1 MANLKNLVVQGASR
15 FVGDTIGKRFI
26 TNNGQDFQFVK
37 GDGSLDSTTYLTSD
51 DLSGVEETSNKVTSL
66 SSGNTDT
73 QYPSAKCVYN
83 AIQAAGGGGGG
94 VTSYDGLTDRPS
106 LCTTATTTLTAATET
121 ITGTINLHKVSK
133 TGSYNDLLDTPT
145 IPSAPGTLNTNITT
159 ALTTASTE
167 NLSGNVKLHKIAKT
181 GTYSD
186 LIGRPT
192 TGTSTQFLKGD
203 GSLDSTSYL
212 TSSSISGKED
222 ISNKITALSGD
233 CTDTQYPSAKCVFDT
248 INFASGCI
256 ITSYDLLSNRPRINT
271 TNTTAQITNA
281 DETLTGL
288 VNLHKVSKTGS
299 YNDLLN
305 KPTIPSVGSLTT
317 TASTTLTTA
326 SSESF
331 SSAISLHKVSKTG
344 SYNDLLDKPTIPS
357 APGTLNTNVTAAQ
370 ATASTEALTGTIKLH
385 KIAKTGTYT
394 DLLDRPTLGT
404 ASEKDVGYFAPSAH
418 THGNITS
425 GGTITA
431 DTTVAS
437 GMKLVTTNASGY
449 VVRSS
454 VAFGTDATKAL
465 TNAGTWS
472 SFATN
477 VHSHGYITAS
487 GTLDTTY
494 AETPSDGTRLV
505 IVGDQDSITCTDIV
519 FKSSGTTKA
528 LTEAGTW
535 SSFSKPPLFIDISSS
550 SPSSVAAGSYNSA
563 LAAISEG
570 RQVIVRYNDE
580 YSKYFN
586 LAMDYSDIE
595 QYLEFQNV
603 DLSEDPQAMTIT
615 ISSNDMVAITSSNI
629 GSTDVT
635 NKENRLTITTSTATA
650 LTAQTNTYYR
660 FTSNVNTL
668 SIRLNAPDSTYA
680 SKVMFSFTT
689 GSSPNITFT
698 RATTSY
704 HIYAQDGYSI
714 EANKKY
720 ELYALSDGA
729 NWIITSV
736 KIGTSYIV

>member
-1 MANLKNLVVQGASR
+1 MANLKNLIVQGASR

-26 TNNGQDFQFVK
+26 TNGGTSNEFVK
-37 GDGSLDSTTYLTSD
+37 GDGSLDYNEYLTSD
-51 DLSGVEETSNKVTSL
+51 DISGKEDASNKVTSI
-66 SSGNTDT
+66 SSGSTDT

-94 VTSYDGLTDRPS
+94 GVTSYDGLTDKPS
-106 LCTTATTTLTAATET
+106 LCTTATTTQTTSTGET
-121 ITGTINLHKVSK
+121 ITGTINLHKISK
-133 TGSYNDLLDTPT
+133 TGSYNDLLDKPT

-167 NLSGNVKLHKIAKT
+167 NLSGNVKLHKISKT

-186 LIGRPT
+186 LIGKPT

-222 ISNKITALSGD
+222 TSNKVTALSGD
-233 CTDTQYPSAKCVFDT
+233 CTDTQYPSAKCVFDA
-248 INFASGCI
+248 INFASGSI
-256 ITSYDLLSNRPRINT
+256 ITSYDALSNRPRINT
-271 TNTTAQITNA
+271 TNTTAQITSG

-288 VNLHKVSKTGS
+288 VNLHKVAKTGTYS
-299 YNDLLN
+299 DLIG
-305 KPTIPSVGSLTT
+305 T
-317 TASTTLTTA
+317 
-326 SSESF
+326 
-331 SSAISLHKVSKTG
+331 
-344 SYNDLLDKPTIPS
+344 PTIPS
-357 APGTLNTNVTAAQ
+357 APGTLNTNVSTAQ
-370 ATASTEALTGTIKLH
+370 ATASSESLSGTIKLH
-385 KIAKTGTYT
+385 KVAKTGTYT
-394 DLLDRPTLGT
+394 DLLNRPTLGT
-404 ASEKDVGYFAPSAH
+404 ASEKDINDFASSAH

-425 GGTITA
+425 AGTITA

-454 VAFGTDATKAL
+454 VTFGTDITKAL
-465 TNAGTWS
+465 TNAGTWAG
-472 SFATN
+472 FATSQ
-477 VHSHGYITAS
+477 HSHGYITAS
-487 GTLDTTY
+487 GTLDTTF
-494 AETPSDGTRLV
+494 AETPSNGTRLV
-505 IVGDQDSITCTDIV
+505 ILGDQDTITCTDIV

-550 SPSSVAAGSYNSA
+550 SPSTVAAGSYNSA
-563 LAAISEG
+563 VAAISEG

-580 YSKYFN
+580 YSKYFV
-586 LAMDYSDIE
+586 LAMDYSTIE
-595 QYLEFQNV
+595 QYLEFQNL
-603 DLSEDPQAMTIT
+603 DLNENPQAMTIQ
-615 ISSNDMVAITSSNI
+615 ISSGDMVIITTSNV
-629 GSTDVT
+629 GATDVT

-650 LTAQTNTYYR
+650 ITATTNTYYR

-668 SIRLNAPDSTYA
+668 SIRLPAPETTYA
-680 SKVMFSFTT
+680 SKIMFSFTT

-698 RATTSY
+698 RANTSY

-714 EANKKY
+714 EASKKY
-720 ELYALSDGA
+720 ELYALCDGA

>member
-133 TGSYNDLLDTPT
+133 TGSYNDLLDKPT

-186 LIGRPT
+186 LIGKPT
-192 TGTSTQFLKGD
+192 TGTSSQFLKGD

-222 ISNKITALSGD
+222 TSNKITALSGD
-233 CTDTQYPSAKCVFDT
+233 CTDTQYPSAKCVYDA

-256 ITSYDLLSNRPRINT
+256 VTSYDLLSNRPRINT
-271 TNTTAQITNA
+271 TNTTAQITNG

-288 VNLHKVSKTGS
+288 INLHKIAKTGTYS
-299 YNDLLN
+299 DLIG
-305 KPTIPSVGSLTT
+305 T
-317 TASTTLTTA
+317 
-326 SSESF
+326 
-331 SSAISLHKVSKTG
+331 
-344 SYNDLLDKPTIPS
+344 PTIPS

-370 ATASTEALTGTIKLH
+370 STASTESLSGTIKLH

-394 DLLDRPTLGT
+394 DLLNRPTLGS
-404 ASEKDVGYFAPSAH
+404 AAEKDVSDFATSAH

-437 GMKLVTTNASGY
+437 GMKLVTTNSSDY

-454 VAFGTDATKAL
+454 VTFGTDTTKAL
-465 TNAGTWS
+465 TNAGTWA
-472 SFATN
+472 SFAPSQ
-477 VHSHGYITAS
+477 HSHGYITAS
-487 GTLDTTY
+487 GTLDVIY

-535 SSFSKPPLFIDISSS
+535 SSFSKPPLFIDISSAS
-550 SPSSVAAGSYNSA
+550 SSSAPAGSYNAA
-563 LAAISEG
+563 LAAIGEG
-570 RQVIVRYNDE
+570 RQVIVRYIDE
-580 YSKYFN
+580 YTKYFN

-595 QYLEFQNV
+595 QYLEFQNL
-603 DLSEDPQAMTIT
+603 DLNENPQAMTIQIGNGDIVNIT
-615 ISSNDMVAITSSNI
+615 TSNVGAQDI
-629 GSTDVT
+629 T
-635 NKENRLTITTSTATA
+635 NKENRLTVSTTSSTAITA
-650 LTAQTNTYYR
+650 STNTYYR

-668 SIRLNAPDSTYA
+668 TIRLNAPESTYA
-680 SKVMFSFTT
+680 SKIMFSFTT